1 LNEVRQIKVYEVSR
15 NGLSNLIDKTRN
27 IRRKTL
33 ESASYLN
40 VITQAYVFT
49 HKALYITIACISN
62 KRAKYNA
69 SQSSVVYSKIIKLKR
84 TV

>member
-33 ESASYLN
+33 VSASYLN

-49 HKALYITIACISN
+49 HKALYI
-62 KRAKYNA
+62 
-69 SQSSVVYSKIIKLKR
+69 
-84 TV
+84 